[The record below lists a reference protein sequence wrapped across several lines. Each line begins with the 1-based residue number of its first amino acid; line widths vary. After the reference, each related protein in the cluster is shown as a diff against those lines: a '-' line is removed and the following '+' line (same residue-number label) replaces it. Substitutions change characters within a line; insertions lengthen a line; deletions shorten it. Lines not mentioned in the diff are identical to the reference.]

1 MEIRRYYPQQPT
13 TGMIYGEAM
22 GTQWLSSAEKISA
35 GHRHFVDEGWNKL
48 RIVAEGPRI
57 RTWVNGQL
65 IEDLVNEDAY
75 RSHPRGFIGL
85 QVHGLNG
92 WEHGFREHGMNTRTP
107 LTMKWRAIR
116 VRSLP

>member
-1 MEIRRYYPQQPT
+1 
-13 TGMIYGEAM
+13 M
-22 GTQWLSSAEKISA
+22 GTQWLSSAEKIAA
-35 GHRHFVDEGWNKL
+35 GHRHFIDEGWNKL

-65 IEDLVNEDAY
+65 VEDLINEDAY

-92 WEHGFREHGMNTRTP
+92 WEYGFREHGMNTRTP

-116 VRSLP
+116 IKPPPRS